1 MNRNKCRIILDIT
14 ETFSFTKTASRLGYT
29 QSAVSQ
35 AVRQRDPCWG
45 SSYSAGTDLPSLSL
59 PEGREL
65 VPFFKN
71 ICAAYDNLF
80 DNAKSI
86 KNMDRGMFHRLPG
99 FSRLSA
105 WGSPQAFFL
114 ILRQRSSHVN
124 SEILFKNLISVPV
137 NVIFKSFNETTGAI
151 DLLANVYCGS

>member
-35 AVRQRDPCWG
+35 AVRSAESMLGIKLFSRNR
-45 SSYSAGTDLPSLSL
+45 SSVSLT

-86 KNMDRGMFHRLPG
+86 KNIDGGKYFHRLPG

-114 ILRQRSSHVN
+114 ILRQRSSHV
-124 SEILFKNLISVPV
+124 SIRKSCSKKKKN
-137 NVIFKSFNETTGAI
+137 G
-151 DLLANVYCGS
+151 DL